1 MANLGFLF
9 AGFVVVWVLL
19 AGYMFSLSVRQK
31 KLSREVEMLKEM
43 QTRK

>member
-19 AGYMFSLSVRQK
+19 AGYMLSLSVRQN